1 MSVSF
6 SWSREGDNANV
17 APAPKVDTK
26 QSVSVQ
32 DQLARIRDAWDPQS
46 PNCAFQHYFYNK
58 VPADQVGLYQM
69 PPGQDQQK
77 WERALM
83 QRPDVESVP
92 VLAVGFDALDKRV
105 KLQNQQVMTYRARLY
120 ETNEKLAEI
129 QNRHNLHTAV
139 KLAEMKERHVKLAQ
153 RTLSLAVKLQVL
165 ANRGLTLT
173 SEEELFQ
180 RKLREFLKQA
190 QDPSAFGSL
199 TEVWARIK
207 VMREKMVPST
217 DVKECPVIDWD
228 RDSDQLE
235 NIVSVL
241 AAQQTGIRFLASL
254 LEQDGKRVD
263 DTLHN
268 EKKLATH
275 S

>member
-6 SWSREGDNANV
+6 SWSRAGDNGNAVSTAN
-17 APAPKVDTK
+17 VDTK
-26 QSVSVQ
+26 QSVSVK

-77 WERALM
+77 WERASA
-83 QRPDVESVP
+83 QRPDLESVP

-105 KLQNQQVMTYRARLY
+105 KLQNQQVMTYRARMY

-139 KLAEMKERHVKLAQ
+139 KLAEMKERHIRLAQ
-153 RTLSLAVKLQVL
+153 RTLVLAVKLQVL
-165 ANRGLTLT
+165 ANRGHTLT

-180 RKLREFLKQA
+180 RKLRDFLKRA

-207 VMREKMVPST
+207 VMREKMVPSAE
-217 DVKECPVIDWD
+217 VKETPAIDWE
-228 RDSDQLE
+228 RDSGQLE
-235 NIVSVL
+235 HVVNVL
-241 AAQQTGIRFLASL
+241 AAQQTGIRFLSGL
-254 LEQDGKRVD
+254 LEQDSKRVE
-263 DTLHN
+263 DTLHDG
-268 EKKLATH
+268 KKLAQ